1 MSTATPRAV
10 EVTPMND
17 RPFTYPT
24 SGMQGLGE
32 DALNLLRRGR
42 DWQVDCDPF
51 ERPRFISR
59 EERDAYRPSE
69 RVKAAMDELAQAGL
83 ATLGGGTFNPI
94 QVSEE
99 YTVANGRGSLFMKV
113 TLDGR
118 DGPLLAT
125 LVGADIE
132 SKGANGYSRPPSW
145 ILRARHESA
154 TDFEHDASSTA
165 WIEVLVPT
173 SITPDMYGGM
183 SFFGTLGEVRLYPLG
198 TDPLQAED
206 RDTQQGGDELC
217 NRCDEPHPFAP
228 YMPPEVSMASR
239 IVHVQA
245 YPMRPYAIAANDLP

>member
-32 DALNLLRRGR
+32 DALNLLRRGH

-125 LVGADIE
+125 LIGADIE
-132 SKGANGYSRPPSW
+132 PKDFNGYSIPSW
-145 ILRARHESA
+145 VLRSRHESA

-165 WIEVLVPT
+165 WIEVLAPTNVVPG
-173 SITPDMYGGM
+173 MYGGM
-183 SFFGTLGEVRLYPLG
+183 SFFGTLGGVRIYPLG
-198 TDPLQAED
+198 TDALQEED
-206 RDTQQGGDELC
+206 EDTQCDTEPC
-217 NRCDEPHPFAP
+217 DRCDEPHLFAP
-228 YMPPEVSMASR
+228 YMPPELNMKGR
-239 IVHVQA
+239 IVHVQT
-245 YPMRPYAIAANDLP
+245 YPMRPYAIATNDLP